1 MDIVSP
7 EIEGYLEGLLP
18 PRDPLFLEMERLAAE
33 RKFPAV
39 GPQVGMFLELLA
51 RSIGAKRVLELGSG
65 YGYSA
70 IWFARGMAPDCEL
83 VLSDF
88 DGKKRAMALR
98 YLERAGFQGKLTFE
112 VGDAQELMRRI
123 KGPFDI
129 VFNDI
134 DKEFYP
140 LVIEP
145 AFRLLREGGLFV
157 TDNSLW
163 YGKVVLPEPDEATRS
178 VMEFNRLLKE
188 HPGFLT
194 VQLPLRDGL
203 SVAVKLPEGERR

>member
-1 MDIVSP
+1 MDIVNP
-7 EIEGYLEGLLP
+7 EIEEYLDGLLP
-18 PRDPLFLEMERLAAE
+18 QRDPLFLEMESMAAE

-39 GPQVGMFLELLA
+39 GPRVGMFLELLA
-51 RSIGAKRVLELGSG
+51 RGIGAERVLELGSG

-70 IWFARGMAPDCEL
+70 LWFARGMGRHGEL

-88 DGKKRAMALR
+88 DGEKREMALR
-98 YLERAGFQGKLTFE
+98 YLRRSGFEGNVTFE
-112 VGDAQELMRRI
+112 VGDALDLMKRI
-123 KGPFDI
+123 EGPFDI

-140 LVIEP
+140 QVTEP
-145 AFRLLREGGLFV
+145 AFGLLREGGLFI

-163 YGKVVLPEPDEATRS
+163 YGKVVSPEPDEATRA
-178 VMEFNRLLKE
+178 VLEFNRRLKE

-203 SVAVKLPEGERR
+203 CVAVKLRRRG

>member
-1 MDIVSP
+1 MDIVNP
-7 EIEGYLEGLLP
+7 EIETYLEGLLP
-18 PRDPLFLEMERLAAE
+18 PRDRIFREMEKDAAE

-51 RSIGAKRVLELGSG
+51 RGVGAKRVLELGSG

-70 IWFARGMAPDCEL
+70 LWFARGMGKDSEL

-88 DGKKRAMALR
+88 DGKKRDQAIRNLQ
-98 YLERAGFQGKLTFE
+98 RAGYEGKLTFE
-112 VGDAQELMRRI
+112 VGDARVLMGRI
-123 KGPFDI
+123 EGPFDI

-140 LVIEP
+140 LVVEP
-145 AFRLLREGGLFV
+145 THRLLREGGLFI

-163 YGKVVLPEPDEATRS
+163 YGKVVMAEPDEATRA
-178 VMEFNRLLKE
+178 VKEFNRLLKE

-203 SVAVKLPEGERR
+203 CVAVKVAEKQ

>member
-7 EIEGYLEGLLP
+7 EINEYLEGLLP
-18 PRDPLFLEMERLAAE
+18 PRDALFLEMEKEAE
-33 RKFPAV
+33 ENDFPAV

-51 RSIGAKRVLELGSG
+51 RGIGAKRVLELGSG

-70 IWFARGMAPDCEL
+70 LWFARGMGADGEL

-88 DGKKRAMALR
+88 DGKKRDKAIRNLQ
-98 YLERAGFQGKLTFE
+98 RAGYGGKLSFE
-112 VGDAQELMRRI
+112 VGDAQELMRHVE
-123 KGPFDI
+123 GPFDI

-140 LVIEP
+140 RVIAP
-145 AFRLLREGGLFV
+145 AHRLLREGGLFV

-163 YGKVVLPEPDEATRS
+163 YGKVVLPEPDEATQAI
-178 VMEFNRLLKE
+178 MEFNRRLKE

-203 SVAVKLPEGERR
+203 SVAVKVSGNL

>member
-1 MDIVSP
+1 MDIVNP
-7 EIEGYLEGLLP
+7 EIEEYLEGLLP
-18 PRDPLFLEMERLAAE
+18 PRDPLFRQLEREAAE
-33 RKFPAV
+33 RKFPVV
-39 GPQVGMFLELLA
+39 GPQVGVFLELLA

-70 IWFARGMAPDCEL
+70 LWFARGMGADSEL

-88 DGKKRAMALR
+88 DGKKRDQAIR
-98 YLERAGFQGKLTFE
+98 NLERAGFEGKLAFE
-112 VGDAQELMRRI
+112 VGDAQILLRRI
-123 KGPFDI
+123 EGEFDI

-140 LVIEP
+140 RVIEP
-145 AFRLLREGGLFV
+145 AYRLLRDGGLFI

-163 YGKVVLPEPDEATRS
+163 HGKVVLAEPDEATRA
-178 VMEFNRLLKE
+178 VMEFNRMLKE

-203 SVAVKLPEGERR
+203 CVAMKLAEKE